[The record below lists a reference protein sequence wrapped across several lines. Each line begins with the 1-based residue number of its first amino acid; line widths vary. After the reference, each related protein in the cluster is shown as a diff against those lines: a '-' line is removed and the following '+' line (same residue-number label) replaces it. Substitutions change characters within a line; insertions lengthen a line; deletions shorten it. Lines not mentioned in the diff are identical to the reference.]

1 MAKLAI
7 TDGIALLELSR
18 LERYELGRKYI
29 AFDLNQV
36 MGISIIDTPNDA
48 EFGKKTK
55 FHWVS
60 LAKTGVYQNGD
71 KVSVLLGPKRPT
83 CVRVVLL
90 NPYFTYLYLTFGD
103 QSELLSR
110 LKGKHKRA
118 GYPKG

>member
-60 LAKTGVYQNGD
+60 LSKTGEYQNGEN
-71 KVSVLLGPKRPT
+71 VSVLLGPKRDT

-110 LKGKHKRA
+110 LKRA